1 MTTKEFNELKE
12 IQKYYD
18 KESNTY
24 VFKDNDEYIDL
35 VIFNFDLKIEA
46 SIDAYNIYA
55 NSIDVYNIKANKIY
69 ACNIDACNIN
79 TRDIHARN
87 IYAWNLNTWD
97 IHADDIYADD
107 INAVDINAW
116 NIDADNISYYA
127 VCFAHKSIKC
137 ESIKGRITN
146 AKHFVLDGKI
156 IFKDEEIEDE

>member
-55 NSIDVYNIKANKIY
+55 NSIDAYNIKANKIY
-69 ACNIDACNIN
+69 ACNID
-79 TRDIHARN
+79 
-87 IYAWNLNTWD
+87 AWNLNTWD